1 MTNGTDLPILNPA
14 EARVLGSLIEKK
26 ELTPDVYPMTLN
38 ALQSAANQKTSRDPV
53 MALEPSDIHR
63 SLKTLAEKGLVRQSF
78 ASRVE
83 RYEHLM
89 AQRFSLTQ
97 PQIAI
102 VGLLLLRGAQ
112 TAYELFSR
120 SERMAR
126 MSSVEELR
134 NDLDLLIGRRPPLVQ
149 HLERGPGQREDRYAH
164 LLSGEVVASAVVPEP
179 RTFAPAAPSDLEQRV
194 KALEEQVAELRA
206 QLGALGK

>member
-78 ASRVE
+78 ASR
-83 RYEHLM
+83 RPPM
-89 AQRFSLTQ
+89 SFFRAASAWR
-97 PQIAI
+97 
-102 VGLLLLRGAQ
+102 
-112 TAYELFSR
+112 AYPPSR
-120 SERMAR
+120 SCGT
-126 MSSVEELR
+126 
-134 NDLDLLIGRRPPLVQ
+134 IWIC
-149 HLERGPGQREDRYAH
+149 
-164 LLSGEVVASAVVPEP
+164 
-179 RTFAPAAPSDLEQRV
+179 
-194 KALEEQVAELRA
+194 
-206 QLGALGK
+206 